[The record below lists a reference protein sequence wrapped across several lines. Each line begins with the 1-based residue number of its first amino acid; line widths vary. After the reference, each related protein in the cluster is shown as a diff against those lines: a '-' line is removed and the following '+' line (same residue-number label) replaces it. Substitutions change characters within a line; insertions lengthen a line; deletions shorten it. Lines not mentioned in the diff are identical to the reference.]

1 MNLLSLKLNLKLSL
15 QWIGLLGTTTL
26 GLTVLGLA
34 AGTLKA
40 IAQVEVV
47 DDGRL
52 GSEGARLGSSVVRG
66 VQVPSILGGA
76 VRGTSRFHSFS
87 TFNIGTGGQI
97 YFDSQGSENILAR
110 VTGLTRST
118 IDGTLG
124 VVGNANLFF
133 VNPRGIV
140 FGPNSSL
147 DIAGSLTLTTAG
159 QLNLNNGAV
168 YSAVDPNAPPLLTV
182 DVRPGLQTGTA
193 IGDSIGGAITVRG
206 NLYPGG
212 NFNLLTDRLEVIGG
226 QIGNTSGGS
235 INVIARDIAL
245 SEKGSIISDVSPGNS
260 IKGGDVTLRTQTLTG
275 TGGSEVIA
283 RTLGAGDAG
292 DVSIVPFDPAQP
304 SSVSFDGVAPFS
316 GRFSEYGIPD
326 GGFSSGVIISTEDS
340 PIPNS
345 PPATGKGGFLY
356 INGITN
362 LSLSNGAVISGRSR
376 SAGNGA
382 NVALD
387 VKNLSLTGGS
397 QINVPAYRSGDPGNI
412 VINAETITISGTD
425 PTFKP
430 RFDAIEQAVLTN
442 LKAQPNPIA
451 NPARKAREIT
461 QFTVDPGSSASALS
475 TSIYKS
481 GKTASDSAGFIIV
494 NGSLAIDLSKEAQI
508 SSSSYGQSDAGL
520 IVLST
525 GKSYS
530 SSLELLRAVIRAK
543 QSNDLNQWWALGNGG
558 RITLDNADVFSTIEQ
573 GAKGN
578 AGRIY
583 LTTGSLL
590 LKNSSQIQTIVR
602 GTEDGKSGG
611 GEGNAGLIAAQAT
624 ESVRIT
630 GFVEKVQNGVIR
642 RFNSSLRSTVGLG
655 AVGEESGLIAIRTPL
670 LYLNDQA
677 SITTSNLSDRGKAGY
692 IIANTNFIVLDR
704 ESTLSSVSKSGRGGN
719 IGLRSS
725 YLVGVSRGSRITTRA
740 GFLGNGGE
748 GGSVAIG
755 RDLLLDDATGQ
766 IRLKTDSPTLLTY
779 GFPYKNSDI
788 KADASGGP
796 GGRIEISTLTLR
808 NLATRKDT
816 VISDDLDAS
825 STVSG
830 LDGIVTANSYNLDP
844 DRGLQPLPDR
854 FRDYRLSEGCDPRTR
869 REDNAFRQSGSGK
882 VATDPSQRLDLTV
895 AMRSP
900 SSTPSTTPNMS
911 QSPATPIDPTVP
923 TSAFIPAIGW
933 KTAPDGSI
941 QMIAAGSPGIG
952 LPKIPSLCAI

>member
-1 MNLLSLKLNLKLSL
+1 MHRQNLGSNLN
-15 QWIGLLGTTTL
+15 WIRHIGIIALGVMTMQT
-26 GLTVLGLA
+26 
-34 AGTLKA
+34 KA

-52 GSEGARLGSSVVRG
+52 GSEGTRLGTSVVRG
-66 VQVPSILGGA
+66 VLVPSILGGA

-110 VTGLTRST
+110 VTGLTRSS
-118 IDGTLG
+118 INGTLG

-140 FGPNSSL
+140 FGPNASL
-147 DIAGSLTLTTAG
+147 DIAGSLTLSTAG
-159 QLNLNNGAV
+159 QLNLTNGAV
-168 YSAVDPNAPPLLTV
+168 YSAIDPNAPPLLTV

-193 IGDSIGGAITVRG
+193 IGGSITVRG
-206 NLYPGG
+206 NLYPVG

-226 QIGNTSGGS
+226 QIGNISGGDIS
-235 INVIARDIAL
+235 VTAREIAL
-245 SEKGSIISDVSPGNS
+245 SEKGTIISDVDPRNKTNGGN
-260 IKGGDVTLRTQTLTG
+260 VTVRTQNLTG
-275 TGGSEVIA
+275 TGGSTIVA
-283 RTLGAGDAG
+283 RTVGNGNAG
-292 DVSIVPFDPAQP
+292 DVLIVPLDPTQP
-304 SSVSFDGVAPFS
+304 SSVSFDGVAPFQ
-316 GRFSEYGIPD
+316 GQFTANGFPD

-340 PIPNS
+340 PIPND
-345 PPATGKGGFLY
+345 PPATGNGGFLY
-356 INGITN
+356 ISGITN

-412 VINAETITISGTD
+412 VINAETVTISGTD
-425 PTFKP
+425 PNYQA
-430 RFDAIEQAVLTN
+430 RFDAIEQAVLTR

-494 NGSLAIDLSKEAQI
+494 NGSNAINLSKEAEI

-530 SSLELLRAVIRAK
+530 SALELLRATISAK
-543 QSNDLNQWWALGNGG
+543 RSNDLNQWLALGNGG
-558 RITLDNADVFSTIEQ
+558 RIALDNADIFSTIER
-573 GAKGN
+573 GAKGD

-602 GTEDGKSGG
+602 GTDDGKLDG
-611 GEGNAGLIAAQAT
+611 GEGNAGLIAVKAT

-630 GFVEKVQNGVIR
+630 GFVDKVQDGTVQ
-642 RFNSSLRSTVGLG
+642 RFTSSLRSTVGLG
-655 AVGEESGLIAIRTPL
+655 AIGEESGLILIRTPL
-670 LYLNDQA
+670 LYLNDNA
-677 SITTSNLSDRGKAGY
+677 SITTSNLSDQGKAGY
-692 IIANTNFIVLDR
+692 IIANTDFTVLDR
-704 ESTLSSVSKSGRGGN
+704 DSVLSSVSKSGRGGN
-719 IGLRSS
+719 IGLKSS

-755 RDLLLDDATGQ
+755 RDLIFDEATGQ
-766 IRLKTDSPTLLTY
+766 IRLNTNSPTLLTY

-808 NLATRKDT
+808 NLAVRKDT

-830 LDGIVTANSYNLDP
+830 LDGIVAANSYNLDP

-900 SSTPSTTPNMS
+900 SDPSSKTSTMPPT
-911 QSPATPIDPTVP
+911 APTVQ
-923 TSAFIPAIGW
+923 TAALIPAVGW

-941 QMIAAGSPGIG
+941 QMIAAQNPGVD
-952 LPKIPSLCAI
+952 LPKIPALCSS